1 MSLTQTNLFRD
12 MNQFQWATDLKG
24 DRLQES
30 PGGDIII
37 FLEGGLTTYNPNPQ
51 DKEQTYYD
59 SYKPNTNVI
68 EALNETSKSVH
79 IVCGTDTTHPELL
92 KDTNLASNITNQ
104 HPLLQSQF
112 ALYRTFVETHLMNK
126 SNQNVKVYGHISTK
140 AQPLPTSLN
149 RFVQQD
155 GISKS
160 RALVIT
166 GNPAHV
172 VHFLQNPNVVVLFN
186 RSNFNNVSND
196 GQASGKQQ
204 IHKHQFDTADKSQI
218 MYFDTNTEIGDFVE
232 FFKYL

>member
-1 MSLTQTNLFRD
+1 MSLIQPKLFRD
-12 MNQFQWATDLKG
+12 MDQFQWATDLKG

-30 PGGDIII
+30 AGGEIII
-37 FLEGGLTTYNPNPQ
+37 FLEGGLMTYSHQ
-51 DKEQTYYD
+51 DDEQTYYD
-59 SYKPNTNVI
+59 SYIANMNLI
-68 EALNETSKSVH
+68 DALKETSKTIH
-79 IVCGTDTTHPELL
+79 IVCGTDTTHPELS
-92 KDTNLASNITNQ
+92 KNANLVANVATK

-140 AQPLPTSLN
+140 AQPLPTALN

-155 GISKS
+155 DISKS

-172 VHFLQNPNVVVLFN
+172 VHFAQNPNVVVLFN
-186 RSNFNNVSND
+186 RSNLDNVSRD
-196 GQASGKQQ
+196 GHASA
-204 IHKHQFDTADKSQI
+204 KHQFDTADKSQI
-218 MYFDTNTEIGDFVE
+218 MYFNAETDIGDFVE

>member
-1 MSLTQTNLFRD
+1 MSLIQPKLFRD
-12 MNQFQWATDLKG
+12 MDQFQWATDLKG

-30 PGGDIII
+30 AGGEIII
-37 FLEGGLTTYNPNPQ
+37 FLEGGLMTYSPQ
-51 DKEQTYYD
+51 DDEQTYYD
-59 SYKPNTNVI
+59 SYIANINLI
-68 EALNETSKSVH
+68 EALKETSKTIH
-79 IVCGTDTTHPELL
+79 IVCGTDTTHPV
-92 KDTNLASNITNQ
+92 LAKNVDLVANVATK

-112 ALYRTFVETHLMNK
+112 ALYRTFIETHLMSK

-172 VHFLQNPNVVVLFN
+172 VHFSQNPNVVVLFN
-186 RSNFNNVSND
+186 RSNLDNVSRN
-196 GQASGKQQ
+196 GHASA
-204 IHKHQFDTADKSQI
+204 KHQFDTADKSQI
-218 MYFDTNTEIGDFVE
+218 MYFNAETDIGDFVE

>member
-1 MSLTQTNLFRD
+1 MD
-12 MNQFQWATDLKG
+12 QFQWATDLKG

-30 PGGDIII
+30 AGGEIIV
-37 FLEGGLTTYNPNPQ
+37 FLEGGLMTYSPQ
-51 DKEQTYYD
+51 DDEQTYYD
-59 SYKPNTNVI
+59 SYIANMNLI
-68 EALNETSKSVH
+68 DALKETSKTIH
-79 IVCGTDTTHPELL
+79 IVCGTDTTHPV
-92 KDTNLASNITNQ
+92 LAKNVDLVANVATK

-112 ALYRTFVETHLMNK
+112 ALYRTFIETHLMNK

-140 AQPLPTSLN
+140 AQPLPTTLN

-172 VHFLQNPNVVVLFN
+172 VHFAQNPNVVVLFN
-186 RSNFNNVSND
+186 RSNLDNVSRD
-196 GQASGKQQ
+196 GHASAQ
-204 IHKHQFDTADKSQI
+204 HQFDTADKSQI
-218 MYFDTNTEIGDFVE
+218 MYFNAETDIGDFVE